1 MHNEPIPGTAI
12 VTPSAIL
19 QPWTAD
25 KIKGR
30 SAQDTFR

>member
-1 MHNEPIPGTAI
+1 MLNEPIRGTAI
-12 VTPSAIL
+12 VTPSALL

-30 SAQDTFR
+30 SAQDTVR